1 MNRRYL
7 TSYGAMAFI
16 VSFGLLTLAVG
27 NAMAAKDTNKGVE
40 QLLDKVSKEGR
51 VAMREVRWARV
62 AIIDGQT
69 QLGEEMLGRAKKELA
84 NLAKQSPESV
94 VTIRTKEKIG
104 GKVIAN
110 EKTTETNDLVPIDAG
125 LVFAEDYVATPEKQ
139 KKIEKANKH
148 LGKGETAKAIAALRE
163 ADIGVSV
170 SRVFLP
176 VKDTVKHVDKAM
188 ELMKAQ
194 KYYEANLAL
203 KAAEDGAIVNSV
215 LLYDPTSSPQ
225 PQPKPKS

>member
-7 TSYGAMAFI
+7 TSYGAMVFIAF
-16 VSFGLLTLAVG
+16 FGLTLAVG
-27 NAMAAKDTNKGVE
+27 DAMAANKGAE
-40 QLLDKVSKEGR
+40 KLLDKVSKEGR

-62 AIIDGQT
+62 AVIDGQT
-69 QLGEEMLGRAKKELA
+69 KLGEEMLGRAKKELA

-104 GKVIAN
+104 GKVVAK
-110 EKTTETNDLVPIDAG
+110 EETTETNDLVPIDAG

-139 KKIEKANKH
+139 KKIEQANKH
-148 LGKGETAKAIAALRE
+148 LAKGETAKAIAALRE
-163 ADIGVSV
+163 ADIDVSV
-170 SRVFLP
+170 SRVLLP

-194 KYYEANLAL
+194 KYFEANLAL
-203 KAAEDGAIVNSV
+203 KAAEDGAIVDSV
-215 LLYDPTSSPQ
+215 LLYEPTPSPQ
-225 PQPKPKS
+225 PKS